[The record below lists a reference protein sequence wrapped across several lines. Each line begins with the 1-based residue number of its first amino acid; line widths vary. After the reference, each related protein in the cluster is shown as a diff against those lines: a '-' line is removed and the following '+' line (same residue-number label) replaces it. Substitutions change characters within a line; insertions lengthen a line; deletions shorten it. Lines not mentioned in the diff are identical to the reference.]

1 MTGLFES
8 PLGAFLVGPNTG
20 NLAGPNAESDNE
32 PVVNKYQLEDVF
44 TPGNSYIADLGEA
57 GQEDQQFII
66 GNVDRIQFTREW
78 SHADR
83 SKLLTPGKVAIQYI
97 NFTTMRKT
105 EYNDWV
111 AEYGQSQID
120 AYLWTKS
127 SDGTFYGHIENNNEY
142 LCDITNTDWIDFR
155 LARTEDYSS
164 SARFK
169 SCSISALNIDL
180 CPLYPTTN
188 LTLGILPTG
197 VADAA
202 AWKAAML
209 GMVEAVRSRV
219 DSTVLLICNGL
230 REYLGETGYPLT
242 PNRAYWD
249 DFRGDDLVDPGVRAD
264 AIGIEAGVDY
274 TAGGVEIR
282 EIWRQL
288 HRAAAAGIP
297 VAASWKLD
305 TSDLPNDA
313 DERDRREANLCAHA
327 MVVEDFE
334 TDDSASVLCNIRPE
348 QEFSPYPIDHLP
360 ENSFEFGAPREAV
373 ETWIS
378 TDAIP
383 TAGLYTRTFDS
394 GAVALFNYD
403 VSAANLPTEYEV
415 GWKRLTYD
423 PDVKLV
429 NGRANTE
436 PVYEAAPVQIRAG
449 HGIILVPDKALD
461 YEPVHTDNAD
471 TGLLEW
477 RISLA
482 AGESTDFLRCRDFD
496 SVTVESDGDLEFK
509 LPVVAE
515 FGNHVPRN
523 GVDLAFRIGTGR
535 TGKIVNPSAT
545 RIGVIP
551 KQYMPPL
558 FYIKNS
564 TAGVVTFTV
573 KAQKR

>member
-1 MTGLFES
+1 M
-8 PLGAFLVGPNTG
+8 VGPNGG
-20 NLAGPNAESDNE
+20 NLAGPNSEAEED
-32 PVVNKYQLEDVF
+32 PIVNKYQLADVF
-44 TPGNSYIADLGEA
+44 KPGVSYIADLGEA
-57 GQEDQQFII
+57 TQEDQQFII

-83 SKLLTPGKVAIQYI
+83 AKLLVPGKVALQYT

-105 EYNDWV
+105 EYNQWV
-111 AEYGQSQID
+111 AEYGQAQID

-127 SDGTFYGHIENNNEY
+127 SDGTFYDHIQGNSEY

-169 SCSISALNIDL
+169 SCSISALNVDL

-197 VADAA
+197 IADAA
-202 AWKAAML
+202 AWKTAML
-209 GMVEAVRSRV
+209 GMVEAVRARV
-219 DSTVLLICNGL
+219 DPTVLLVCNGL
-230 REYLGETGYPLT
+230 REYLNETGYPST
-242 PNRAYWD
+242 PSRAYWD

-264 AIGIEAGVDY
+264 ALGIEAGIDY
-274 TAGGVEIR
+274 TGGGTEIR
-282 EIWRQL
+282 EVWRQL
-288 HRAAAAGIP
+288 HRASQAGVP

-305 TSDLPNDA
+305 TTDLPNDP
-313 DERDRREANLCAHA
+313 DEQDRREANLCAHA
-327 MVVEDFE
+327 MVVEDF
-334 TDDSASVLCNIRPE
+334 DSYRVLCNIRAE
-348 QEFSPYPIDHLP
+348 QEYSPFPIDHLP
-360 ENSFEFGAPREAV
+360 ENGFIFGTPREPVAP
-373 ETWIS
+373 WIAAD
-378 TDAIP
+378 TTVTPGIME
-383 TAGLYTRTFDS
+383 RTFDS

-403 VSAANLPTEYEV
+403 TVAANLPTAYEV

-423 PDVKLV
+423 PDVKIV
-429 NGRANTE
+429 DGRANTE

-449 HGIILVPDKALD
+449 HGIILVPDQALD
-461 YEPVHTDNAD
+461 YEAVHTDDRDN
-471 TGLLEW
+471 GLLEW
-477 RISLA
+477 RVSLA
-482 AGESTDFLRCRDFD
+482 AGESTDFLNGRSFD

-509 LPVVAE
+509 LPQVAE
-515 FGNHVPRN
+515 FGNHVPVN
-523 GVDLAFRIGTGR
+523 GVDLAFRVGTSR
-535 TGKIVNPSAT
+535 NGKIVNPSAA

-564 TAGVVTFTV
+564 TAGVVTFTI